1 MANKKIVFIHGLYM
15 NGRSWAPWVEYAS
28 QRGYDAIAPSYPF
41 HEGEPSF
48 LRAHVEPAIGRLQFK
63 DVLNTYKRYIDTL
76 PERPILIGHS
86 IGGLLVQKLVNDGYG
101 SIGVAITPAPPTGIF
116 SFSPT
121 FFRANWRHV
130 DPFAGN
136 KPVIMTEKRFHY
148 TFCNVQTRESSD
160 VDFEKYVVPES
171 RNIPRSTLTES
182 LNTKSI
188 QIGHT
193 SSVIKKDGK
202 RSRTI
207 HLTGSSHTHDYW
219 DSGSS
224 CCAGVARSICSIY
237 EKAWLQLWQRRHRAL
252 CRRTS
257 LYDNLDPRRIPQSSQ
272 MGNQALSTLPSRQT
286 LVTDEPS

>member
-121 FFRANWRHV
+121 FFRANWGHV

-171 RNIPRSTLTES
+171 RNIPRSTLTRQG
-182 LNTKSI
+182 K
-188 QIGHT
+188 
-193 SSVIKKDGK
+193 VDFKKDHVPLLLISAESDHLIPPSLVKKNFKKYRGPNGVVEYK
-202 RSRTI
+202 EYPNRSHFI
-207 HLTGSSHTHDYW
+207 CNQDGWQEVANDSFNWIESH
-219 DSGSS
+219 S
-224 CCAGVARSICSIY
+224 
-237 EKAWLQLWQRRHRAL
+237 
-252 CRRTS
+252 
-257 LYDNLDPRRIPQSSQ
+257 
-272 MGNQALSTLPSRQT
+272 
-286 LVTDEPS
+286 